1 MYFESVFIKP
11 NNFYIII
18 YKMNTTKKFM
28 KIAFLLASKLGR
40 PLGAQGAKP
49 PDRAQ
54 SPEW

>member
-1 MYFESVFIKP
+1 
-11 NNFYIII
+11 
-18 YKMNTTKKFM
+18 MNTTKKFM